1 MIQSL
6 AALCPFLVGPDQ
18 VSDYRAVVE
27 RWQYPYLLHENS
39 PAPQN
44 VYDDISSFFS
54 SNISSQDRSYCSISA
69 TSQGGPPTSRPPDHS
84 SNPIN
89 LSLGRDKPKQ
99 ESEQ

>member
-1 MIQSL
+1 MTKIIQSL

-27 RWQYPYLLHENS
+27 RWQYPYLDL
-39 PAPQN
+39 
-44 VYDDISSFFS
+44 SSFFS
-54 SNISSQDRSYCSISA
+54 SNISSQDCSHCSISA
-69 TSQGGPPTSRPPDHS
+69 TSEGGPPTSRPPDHS

-89 LSLGRDKPKQ
+89 LHLGRDKPKQ